1 MYFIGIDLA
10 WSDQNNSAG
19 AAIEAQHGRGE
30 LIYCKERLGSN
41 NEIIAFISEIAKTEP
56 AIVGIDA
63 PLLVPNESD
72 MRPCDRKVTQE
83 FGHYHAG
90 AFPANRRI
98 FKGRVRGEELVKRL
112 DTMGFIH
119 DYNIPY
125 RANTRR
131 QVVEVYPHPAT
142 ITLFNLQH
150 ILKYKRRKGR
160 YIEDRRKAL
169 NELQQ
174 HIISLRTAKPSL
186 QIEGKCLSNITF
198 LAGSTLKAYEDFLDA
213 ILCAYIVYYA
223 WYWGEQGYQVF
234 GNLKDGCILIPKK
247 LPA

>member
-10 WSDQNNSAG
+10 WSDRNNSAG
-19 AAIEAQHGRGE
+19 AAIETRRTRAR
-30 LIYCKERLGSN
+30 LVRCNERLVTN
-41 NEIIAFISEIAKTEP
+41 DDIIAFVSEAAKSEP
-56 AIVGIDA
+56 AIVAIDA
-63 PLLVPNESD
+63 PLLVPN
-72 MRPCDRKVTQE
+72 MRGMRDCDRRVTQE
-83 FGHYHAG
+83 FGRYHAG

-98 FKGRVRGEELVKRL
+98 FEGRVRGEELVKRL

-119 DYNIPY
+119 DYNIPH

-160 YIEDRRKAL
+160 SIEYRRKAL

-223 WYWGEQGYQVF
+223 WYWGAQGYQVF